1 MGFTMTHLAL
11 RHNRML
17 TTVTEGTG
25 ECLVLGHRFF
35 QLFTNFFMARHTE
48 ISRGGQGIVNFQ
60 RMVGRMT
67 AKAVTGYLAFGM
79 GLMAF

>member
-1 MGFTMTHLAL
+1 MLAA
-11 RHNRML
+11 
-17 TTVTEGTG
+17 VAESTG

-35 QLFTNFFMARHTE
+35 QLFTNFFMTRHAE
-48 ISRGGQGIVNFQ
+48 VSRGGQGIVNFQ